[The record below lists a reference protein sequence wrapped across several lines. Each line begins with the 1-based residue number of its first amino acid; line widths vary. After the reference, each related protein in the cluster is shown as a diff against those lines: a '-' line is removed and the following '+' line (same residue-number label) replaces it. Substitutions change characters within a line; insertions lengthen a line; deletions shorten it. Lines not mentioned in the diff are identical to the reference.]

1 MFVQLGTKGRVQKQ
15 VRGTNRC
22 VYAEKKTHREKERH
36 RDRDR
41 MRQR

>member
-22 VYAEKKTHREKERH
+22 VYVEKKTH

>member
-22 VYAEKKTHREKERH
+22 VYAERERKT
-36 RDRDR
+36 
-41 MRQR
+41 

>member
-22 VYAEKKTHREKERH
+22 VYAEREKDNRG
-36 RDRDR
+36 D
-41 MRQR
+41 